1 MAKNKIAVFE
11 DNEKTINLLKSY
23 LAQFDYEVIAY
34 TNPVEG
40 LKKLK
45 RDLPDIIILDIMMPE
60 MDGFEVCKEI
70 RKDYSIPIIMLTA
83 RGDVTDRI
91 IGLELGADDY
101 LPKPFEPRELLAR
114 IQTVLR
120 RVSDQ
125 KIKKEVIRCG
135 RLEVNTSKQQAF
147 LDGNQLELTTYEFD
161 LLHLFV
167 QKQGRVLSREQII
180 NDLKG
185 IDWSAFDRSID
196 TLISRLRNK
205 LDDDSKNP
213 EFIKTVWGS
222 GYKFIG
228 YEA

>member
-1 MAKNKIAVFE
+1 MAKYKIVVFE
-11 DNEKTINLLKSY
+11 DNEKTINLLKNY
-23 LAQFDYEVIAY
+23 LAQFDYDVIAY

-40 LKKLK
+40 LQKLK
-45 RDLPDIIILDIMMPE
+45 NDLPDIIILDIMMPE
-60 MDGFEVCKEI
+60 MDGFEVCKEV
-70 RKDYSIPIIMLTA
+70 RKEYSIPIIMLTA

-125 KIKKEVIRCG
+125 KIKREAIRCG
-135 RLEVNTSKQQAF
+135 RLEIYTSKQQAF

-205 LDDDSKNP
+205 LGDDSKNP

>member
-1 MAKNKIAVFE
+1 MAKNKIVVFE
-11 DNEKTINLLKSY
+11 DNEKTINLLKNY

-34 TNPVEG
+34 ANPVEG

-60 MDGFEVCKEI
+60 MDGFEVCKEV
-70 RKDYSIPIIMLTA
+70 RKEYSIPIIMLTA

-114 IQTVLR
+114 IQTILR

-125 KIKKEVIRCG
+125 KIKKEAIRCG
-135 RLEVNTSKQQAF
+135 RLEIHVNKQQAF
-147 LDGNQLELTTYEFD
+147 LDENQLDLTTYEFD

-180 NDLKG
+180 NDLKC

-205 LDDDSKNP
+205 LGDDSKNP
-213 EFIKTVWGS
+213 EFIKTIWGS

>member
-1 MAKNKIAVFE
+1 
-11 DNEKTINLLKSY
+11 
-23 LAQFDYEVIAY
+23 
-34 TNPVEG
+34 
-40 LKKLK
+40 
-45 RDLPDIIILDIMMPE
+45 
-60 MDGFEVCKEI
+60 
-70 RKDYSIPIIMLTA
+70 MLTA

-101 LPKPFEPRELLAR
+101 LLKPFEPRELLAR
-114 IQTVLR
+114 IQTILR

-125 KIKKEVIRCG
+125 KIKKEAIRCG
-135 RLEVNTSKQQAF
+135 RLEVHVNKQQAF

-205 LDDDSKNP
+205 LGD
-213 EFIKTVWGS
+213 E
-222 GYKFIG
+222 
-228 YEA
+228 

>member
-1 MAKNKIAVFE
+1 MGKNKIAVFE
-11 DNEKTINLLKSY
+11 DNEKTINLLKNY
-23 LAQFDYEVIAY
+23 LEQFNFDVIAY
-34 TNPVEG
+34 TNPVDG
-40 LKKLK
+40 LNKLK
-45 RDLPDIIILDIMMPE
+45 HDLPDLIILDIMMPD
-60 MDGFEVCKEI
+60 MDGFEVCKQV
-70 RKDYSIPIIMLTA
+70 RKEYSIPIIMLTA

-101 LPKPFEPRELLAR
+101 LPKPYEPRELLAR

-125 KIKKEVIRCG
+125 KMKQEVIRCG
-135 RLEVNTSKQQAF
+135 KLQVDTAKQQVF
-147 LDGNQLELTTYEFD
+147 LDKDQLDLTTYEFD
-161 LLHLFV
+161 LLLLFV
-167 QKQGRVLSREQII
+167 QKKGRVLSREQIM

-205 LDDDSKNP
+205 LNDDPKNP

>member
-1 MAKNKIAVFE
+1 MANNKIVVFE

-23 LAQFDYEVIAY
+23 LTQFNYEVVAY

-40 LKKLK
+40 LQKLS
-45 RDLPDIIILDIMMPE
+45 RDMPDIIILDIMMPE
-60 MDGFEVCKEI
+60 MDGFEVCKQV
-70 RKDYSIPIIMLTA
+70 RKEYSIPIIMLTA

-120 RVSDQ
+120 RVSGQ
-125 KIKKEVIRCG
+125 KIKKETIRCG
-135 RLEVNTSKQQAF
+135 RLEIYIDKQQAF
-147 LDGNQLELTTYEFD
+147 LDENQLELTTYEFA

-167 QKQGRVLSREQII
+167 QKQGRVLSREQIMS
-180 NDLKG
+180 DLKG

-205 LDDDSKNP
+205 LGDDSKNP

>member
-1 MAKNKIAVFE
+1 MAKNRIVVFE
-11 DNEKTINLLKSY
+11 DNEKTISLLKSY
-23 LAQFDYEVIAY
+23 LTQFDYEVVAY
-34 TNPVEG
+34 TNPVKG
-40 LKKLK
+40 LQKLEK
-45 RDLPDIIILDIMMPE
+45 DLPDIIILDIMMPE
-60 MDGFEVCKEI
+60 MDGFEVCKEV
-70 RKDYSIPIIMLTA
+70 RKNYSIPIIMLTA

-125 KIKKEVIRCG
+125 KIKKEAIRSG
-135 RLEVNTSKQQAF
+135 RLEIYVNKQQAF

-161 LLHLFV
+161 LLNLFV
-167 QKQGRVLSREQII
+167 RKQGRVLSREQII

-205 LDDDSKNP
+205 LGDDSKNP
-213 EFIKTVWGS
+213 KFIKTVWGS

>member
-1 MAKNKIAVFE
+1 MAKNRIVVFE
-11 DNEKTINLLKSY
+11 DNEKTISLLKSY
-23 LAQFDYEVIAY
+23 LTQFDYEVVAY
-34 TNPVEG
+34 TNPVKG
-40 LKKLK
+40 LQKLEK
-45 RDLPDIIILDIMMPE
+45 DLPDIIILDIMMPE
-60 MDGFEVCKEI
+60 MDGFEVCKEV
-70 RKDYSIPIIMLTA
+70 RKNYSIPIIMLTA

-125 KIKKEVIRCG
+125 KIKKEAIRSG
-135 RLEVNTSKQQAF
+135 RLEIYVNKQQAF

-161 LLHLFV
+161 LLNLFV
-167 QKQGRVLSREQII
+167 RKQGRVLSREQII

-185 IDWSAFDRSID
+185 IDWSAYDRSID

-205 LDDDSKNP
+205 LGDDSKNP
-213 EFIKTVWGS
+213 EFIKTIWGS